1 MTNLY
6 RSLTKG
12 ATRQTSRTITK
23 PYPTSAKRGDMRQTR
38 RALIKHTGTKRGDM
52 RHWREAT
59 FGKQGQQSA
68 KQASKTGTQQSQT
81 TTARVNNTQ
90 AAIQKHQRNSQ
101 QTQSRSEPLV
111 NTSPCVRKH
120 ETAQSRK
127 HESRKST
134 NMACSFSQSIS
145 LLCIAE

>member
-1 MTNLY
+1 MGGNRWSTSKIVFQPLGILTGHSGQCARAPGRVLWFIRFRSADFVYCCGPY
-6 RSLTKG
+6 RL
-12 ATRQTSRTITK
+12 
-23 PYPTSAKRGDMRQTR
+23 
-38 RALIKHTGTKRGDM
+38 L
-52 RHWREAT
+52 REAT

-81 TTARVNNTQ
+81 TTAKVNNTQ
-90 AAIQKHQRNSQ
+90 ATIQKHQRNSQ
-101 QTQSRSEPLV
+101 QTQSRPEPLV